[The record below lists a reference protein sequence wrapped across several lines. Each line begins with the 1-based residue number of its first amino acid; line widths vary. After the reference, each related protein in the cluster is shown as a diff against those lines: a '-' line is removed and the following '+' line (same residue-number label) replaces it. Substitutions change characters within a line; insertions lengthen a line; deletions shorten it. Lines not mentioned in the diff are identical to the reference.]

1 VASSDWP
8 EEEAHEEEPE
18 EDHTQAS
25 ALKFLYEAMNG
36 AWLQSVFTSPPLV
49 AQSSASHRLEYIL
62 IGCFFGNGTPFVSKF
77 LNSLMGVPSTENLFQ
92 DMKTRLIST
101 ENVFF
106 FQKILIWSVKEDEYT
121 S

>member
-8 EEEAHEEEPE
+8 EEEEHEEEPE
-18 EDHTQAS
+18 EDQTQAS

-62 IGCFFGNGTPFVSKF
+62 IGWFLGKGTPFVSKF
-77 LNSLMGVPSTENLFQ
+77 LNSLMGVPSTENLLHE
-92 DMKTRLIST
+92 MK
-101 ENVFF
+101 NKVN
-106 FQKILIWSVKEDEYT
+106 
-121 S
+121 